1 MVAQR
6 FLVLMVTAAALQ
18 QVLADGQQNPTP
30 EERLKKKLLE
40 GYDKTTLP
48 QRESNGTTTVRMGV
62 QVQGTWIE
70 EDKQVVHINAWV
82 LLVRMYSNGRWRGVV
97 VSFSD

>member
-1 MVAQR
+1 MILFCGNA
-6 FLVLMVTAAALQ
+6 
-18 QVLADGQQNPTP
+18 ADGQQNPTP

-48 QRESNGTTTVRMGV
+48 QRESNGTTTVYMAV
-62 QVQGTWIE
+62 QMQGSWIE

-82 LLVRMYSNGRWRGVV
+82 ALVSVIMTSGMMSG
-97 VSFSD
+97 